1 MEKIDLKTVM
11 NSSNLSHEYGMPI
24 FKQDS
29 LYKGKEEMCKKIV
42 LSYLKSFPPSWIT
55 SARVVDMITN
65 QKIDKCN
72 NSFSDGKYEW
82 SEADIYHFE
91 MYNMPLNEEFLNYVK
106 TKF

>member
-1 MEKIDLKTVM
+1 
-11 NSSNLSHEYGMPI
+11 MPI

-29 LYKGKEEMCKKIV
+29 LYKGKEEMCKKIA

-106 TKF
+106 TKL